1 MQFSFIKSSLNTTCI
16 TSFYGKRQYGKIS
29 KLQNRLICLLDG
41 KILCRFT
48 QPQNKPYAFSTKPMM
63 LIMLMYTHFDAK
75 FVTFWILK
83 TKNSSNQIFVVARF
97 GIVKSGHSLFKIQVI
112 FFRESTFVAFD
123 KSAFITSCAT
133 QSDELFRKIIAM
145 HGFLTACA
153 SWTRQ
158 HAETAAFA
166 ANRSHSIYIL
176 KQLRN

>member
-1 MQFSFIKSSLNTTCI
+1 MKSSLNTTCI

-48 QPQNKPYAFSTKPMM
+48 QPQNKPYAFSTKSMM

-97 GIVKSGHSLFKIQVI
+97 GIVKSGHSLFKIQII
-112 FFRESTFVAFD
+112 FF
-123 KSAFITSCAT
+123 K
-133 QSDELFRKIIAM
+133 KINI
-145 HGFLTACA
+145 
-153 SWTRQ
+153 R
-158 HAETAAFA
+158 
-166 ANRSHSIYIL
+166 RI
-176 KQLRN
+176 

>member
-1 MQFSFIKSSLNTTCI
+1 MVKSQNFRTVWSAFKTER
-16 TSFYGKRQYGKIS
+16 FYVDSRNLRIN
-29 KLQNRLICLLDG
+29 L
-41 KILCRFT
+41 
-48 QPQNKPYAFSTKPMM
+48 M
-63 LIMLMYTHFDAK
+63 LFRPNLWCWSCMYTHFDAK

-176 KQLRN
+176 KQLRK